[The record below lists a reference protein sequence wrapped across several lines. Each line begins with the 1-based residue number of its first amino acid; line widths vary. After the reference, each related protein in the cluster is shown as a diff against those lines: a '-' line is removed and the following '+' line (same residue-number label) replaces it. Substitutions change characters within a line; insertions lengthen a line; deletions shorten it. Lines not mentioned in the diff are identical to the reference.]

1 MKNYN
6 LGLVAVGS
14 ILLSLGASAMDRDHY
29 NTDNVFNVDRVLQY
43 ADEANADEAI
53 YDILLLDKPVRYM
66 DMERSFYNND
76 MIKYYDKKTGLY
88 VVLVNTDGFKKTEL
102 SVNVERRILNISGVS
117 RSSTANTSRSGRFS
131 FSISLPSDADEDSVT
146 SEYKNG
152 MLYVKI
158 QKKNKVNFET
168 RKIDIQ

>member
-43 ADEANADEAI
+43 ADEAI

-88 VVLVNTDGFKKTEL
+88 VVLVNTWCL
-102 SVNVERRILNISGVS
+102 I
-117 RSSTANTSRSGRFS
+117 
-131 FSISLPSDADEDSVT
+131 
-146 SEYKNG
+146 
-152 MLYVKI
+152 YVFDVAAK
-158 QKKNKVNFET
+158 
-168 RKIDIQ
+168 R